1 MPTAAPEID
10 DLKRGK
16 PPRNDLA
23 AGGLYG
29 LIERLAFA
37 AAFLIMLGIVGGSV
51 WLARGN
57 ETNLTDAARTQD
69 IRALTVDLLDA
80 VTNAETGQRGY
91 LLTGKDSYLAPY
103 RQSVN
108 AVPAILHQLEAETGG
123 GADFEVW
130 RGMIN
135 TKMAELAQTVHL
147 AQQGQRD
154 AAMAI
159 VQSDRGRNAMDQA
172 RLMAKTMT
180 DRQRIALTADLQ
192 RSKAGAKALI
202 AIDSL
207 AFVLLALLTV
217 FVTTSVNRYVAGL
230 GRARADLQAAN
241 AELEAG
247 RDRLEQAVVERTADL
262 TQANEEI
269 QRFAYII
276 SHDLRAPLLNI
287 IGFTS
292 ELENATSRLNRF
304 VADHIAAS
312 DVTIPEDV
320 RLASE
325 EDLPEA
331 IRFIQTSTAK
341 MDRLINAILRLSREG
356 RRVLVPE
363 QLDMNVLLKNVI
375 DSVRHQAAVADA
387 EVTLGPIPPIVC
399 DRIAIEQIFSNLV
412 ENALK
417 YLKDGRPGRIAITSR
432 REGRMICV
440 EVADNGR
447 GIAARDMERVFELFR
462 RAGIQD
468 RPGEGIGLAHVKALV
483 RRLGGTIECS
493 STLGEGSVFAVRLPV
508 LLAHI
513 GTDQSS

>member
-1 MPTAAPEID
+1 
-10 DLKRGK
+10 L
-16 PPRNDLA
+16 
-23 AGGLYG
+23 
-29 LIERLAFA
+29 ERLAFA
-37 AAFLIMLGIVGGSV
+37 AGFLIMLAIVGGSV

-57 ETNLTDAARTQD
+57 ESNLSDAARTQD

-91 LLTGKDSYLAPY
+91 LLTGKDGYLAPY
-103 RQSVN
+103 RQSVKT
-108 AVPAILHQLEAETGG
+108 VPLILRQLETETSNGAEF
-123 GADFEVW
+123 AAW
-130 RGMIN
+130 RDAI
-135 TKMAELAQTVHL
+135 TAKMAELAETVQL
-147 AQQGQRD
+147 AQAGRRD
-154 AAMAI
+154 EAMAI
-159 VQSDRGRNAMDQA
+159 VQSDRGKNTMDVA
-172 RLMAKTMT
+172 RAIAKTMT
-180 DRQRIALTADLQ
+180 DRQRVALNADLQ
-192 RSKAGAKALI
+192 RSKTSARNLV
-202 AIDSL
+202 AIDTL
-207 AFVLLALLTV
+207 AFVVLALLTV
-217 FVTTSVNRYVAGL
+217 FVTASVNRYVAGL
-230 GRARADLQAAN
+230 ANARAALQAAN

-247 RDRLEQAVVERTADL
+247 RDRLEQAVLERTADL

-292 ELENATSRLNRF
+292 ELENATSRLNSF
-304 VADHIAAS
+304 VTEHIAAS
-312 DVTIPEDV
+312 DVAIPETV

-331 IRFIQTSTAK
+331 IGFIQTSTAK

-363 QLDMNVLLKNVI
+363 HLDMNGLLKNVV
-375 DSVRHQAAVADA
+375 DSVRHQVATADA
-387 EVTLGPIPPIVC
+387 EVTLGTIPPIVC

-417 YLKDGRPGRIAITSR
+417 YLQDGRPGQIAITSR
-432 REGRMICV
+432 REGRMVCV

-462 RAGIQD
+462 RAGVQD

-483 RRLGGTIECS
+483 RRLGGTIECT

-508 LLAHI
+508 VLAHI
-513 GTDQSS
+513 GNDPLEMMAS